1 MSYQHIL
8 AAVALDGHG
17 ETVLRRAQAFAQQ
30 SGARLSV
37 LHVLEYLPL
46 ETGEAL
52 MSAPVDLSL
61 QLVQQAEQQLQ
72 QLCERCDLP
81 ATAGKVVSGNIPREV
96 ANAVKELGADLIVIG
111 HHPRQGW
118 LAGLFNH
125 TEENVVQRAPCDVLA
140 LAL

>member
-1 MSYQHIL
+1 MNYQHIL

-17 ETVLRRAQAFAQQ
+17 ETVLRKAQAFAKRFD
-30 SGARLSV
+30 ARLSV
-37 LHVLEYLPL
+37 LHVLEYIPL
-46 ETGEAL
+46 ESGEAL
-52 MSAPVDLSL
+52 MAAPADLSL
-61 QLVQQAEQQLQ
+61 QLAQQAEQQLQ
-72 QLCERCDLP
+72 QLCARCDLP
-81 ATAGKVVSGNIPREV
+81 ATAGRVVSGNVPREV
-96 ANAVKELGADLIVIG
+96 ARAVEELGADLIVIG